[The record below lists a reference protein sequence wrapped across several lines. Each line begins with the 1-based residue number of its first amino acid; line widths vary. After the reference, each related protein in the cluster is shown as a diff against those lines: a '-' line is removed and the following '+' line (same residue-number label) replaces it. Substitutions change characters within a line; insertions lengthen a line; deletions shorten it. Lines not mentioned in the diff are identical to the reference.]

1 MAEQGKILV
10 VDDDRLVLATVAH
23 GLAQAGYEVIDA
35 DNGDD
40 AILLARQHKPDLALL
55 DIRMEGMSGFD
66 VAAYLR
72 DHLRIPF
79 MFLSAFADDETL
91 QKVKALGAVAYLVK
105 PLDISQI
112 LPTVAAAI
120 NGLQARAAAP
130 AAAPQPAPATE
141 SALDPVPL
149 AVGVLMH
156 RYSLQRATAL
166 ERLRRMAADEQR
178 SLAEQAGRLVDA
190 VELLARGQALT
201 GSTPSA
207 WGVPPR
213 GHTWSAVLQ
222 TEMKAGALAH
232 RAVGPDVAAMAA
244 HDALHRGQAHARAL
258 EVAAAVQ
265 PLEHAEQ
272 PVGKAHVEAR
282 AVVADHIAG
291 PAVLHLGLEAQHRL
305 RHLGAVLPGIAQ
317 QVLQRH
323 AQQRGVALGHHPR
336 GDVHA
341 DLALGLGAAQV
352 IDHEAGQP

>member
-10 VDDDRLVLATVAH
+10 VDDDRLVLATVSH

-130 AAAPQPAPATE
+130 AAPPQPAPAAE
-141 SALDPVPL
+141 AALDPVPL

-178 SLAEQAGRLVDA
+178 SLADQAGRLVDA
-190 VELLARGQALT
+190 VELLARGQA
-201 GSTPSA
+201 
-207 WGVPPR
+207 
-213 GHTWSAVLQ
+213 
-222 TEMKAGALAH
+222 
-232 RAVGPDVAAMAA
+232 
-244 HDALHRGQAHARAL
+244 
-258 EVAAAVQ
+258 
-265 PLEHAEQ
+265 
-272 PVGKAHVEAR
+272 
-282 AVVADHIAG
+282 
-291 PAVLHLGLEAQHRL
+291 
-305 RHLGAVLPGIAQ
+305 
-317 QVLQRH
+317 
-323 AQQRGVALGHHPR
+323 
-336 GDVHA
+336 
-341 DLALGLGAAQV
+341 
-352 IDHEAGQP
+352 